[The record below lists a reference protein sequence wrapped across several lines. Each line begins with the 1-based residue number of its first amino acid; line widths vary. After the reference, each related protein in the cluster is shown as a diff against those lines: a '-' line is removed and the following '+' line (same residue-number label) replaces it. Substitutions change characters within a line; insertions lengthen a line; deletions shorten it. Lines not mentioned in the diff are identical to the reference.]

1 MANINHELIADPYI
15 HEPKGVASATIN
27 KTYVSTGTGTG
38 VWKKIPVQGL
48 SNITSNGVV
57 GQFLVVDGTGNFLLA
72 SSANGSIYF
81 YNIATPYTL
90 TYPSV
95 FTKVAPTTVASGGT
109 PILITAGTNAR
120 LTYTGVDDTKLDVVF
135 SASIDQSSGADR
147 DIEFAIYKNG
157 AIVNGSNVIVTTQS
171 GKKVVMSCHSEL
183 NVSQNDYVEVYGI
196 NRGNN
201 GDVKVYTFV
210 IAATTAGA

>member
-15 HEPKGVASATIN
+15 HEPKGVADATIN
-27 KTYVSTGTGTG
+27 KVYVSTGSGTG
-38 VWKKIPVQGL
+38 IWKKIPVQAL
-48 SNITSNGVV
+48 SNLTSNGNA
-57 GQFLVVDGTGNFLLA
+57 GQFLVVDGTGNFVLA

-81 YNIATPYTL
+81 YNIASPYTL

-95 FTKVAPTTVASGGT
+95 FTKVAPTTAPSGSSST
-109 PILITAGTNAR
+109 LITEGTNAR
-120 LTYTGVDDTKLDVVF
+120 LTYEGANDVKLDVVF

-147 DIEFAIYKNG
+147 DIEFAIYRNG
-157 AIVNGSNVIVTTQS
+157 SRVNGSNVIVTTQS

-183 NVSQNDYVEVYGI
+183 DVSENDYIEVYGI
-196 NRGNN
+196 NRGGSGNIN
-201 GDVKVYTFV
+201 VYTFV